1 MAQPARLPDPQ
12 TTIAM
17 DPQPPHPNEA
27 PTSAP
32 DEGSSGPPTAVA
44 PTTGASPIA
53 DPATPAP
60 DERSSASPIAVAAPT
75 DAGPIADP
83 AIPAPDEGS
92 SASPIA
98 VAAPTDAGPI
108 AAPPTTEPNPARRW
122 IENPMQA
129 LLVTVLAFLFGFVLT
144 QTNDRITRLE
154 DKVDAGF
161 TRIDERFAQQDTK
174 FDERFAQQDEKL
186 DEINLKLTALI
197 SALNA
202 TAEVE
207 AALNGRLLDPN
218 AATTDDPAN

>member
-17 DPQPPHPNEA
+17 DPQPPHPDKA
-27 PTSAP
+27 PTPRGGEESSA
-32 DEGSSGPPTAVA
+32 SPTAVA
-44 PTTGASPIA
+44 PTTEAGP
-53 DPATPAP
+53 TT
-60 DERSSASPIAVAAPT
+60 VAPT
-75 DAGPIADP
+75 
-83 AIPAPDEGS
+83 PAPDEGS

-98 VAAPTDAGPI
+98 VAATTDAGPI
-108 AAPPTTEPNPARRW
+108 AAPPTTEPNLARRW

-161 TRIDERFAQQDTK
+161 ARIDERFAQQDEKLDERFAQQNAK

-197 SALNA
+197 AALNA